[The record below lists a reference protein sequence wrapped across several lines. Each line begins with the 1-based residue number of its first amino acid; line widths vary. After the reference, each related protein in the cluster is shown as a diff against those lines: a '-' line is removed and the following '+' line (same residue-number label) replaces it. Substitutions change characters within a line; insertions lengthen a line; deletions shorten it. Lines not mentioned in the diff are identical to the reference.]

1 MPNLDFNGIDFSDL
15 VEKPSES
22 PPGTSEGV
30 EPIIF
35 NDPPKA
41 VVTEI
46 YETCNQHTASNL
58 GGSAKSQA
66 PPTQL
71 HQQPAQIY
79 LPQSIPPQGGNLS
92 SPIQTTEIPLNQ
104 IDLHGA
110 LLACEQ
116 AGFSGRGRRRSRKH
130 DAVQSGEQATAYSLM
145 QSLLQKVILRV
156 KEKQLYYY
164 TGTHYEPCSQQQAER
179 LIVDECRPEVAAV
192 GASKLPK
199 DVYAFLLMEPEIAI
213 DEANPDEKLLTFYNG
228 LLDLDKGYLL
238 PHTPQ
243 KFTTFCLECCLLT
256 PDIPAACPI
265 FEHFLSDI
273 TGGDIAITTRIWE
286 IIGYCLT
293 PDIQGKVMFVFQ
305 GVPNSGKSLLS
316 NLISSFFPPGKVSA
330 LDIHALRQQFAMSEL
345 EGKALCISPDLPNA
359 PLDAASVSNIKK
371 LTGRDVVS
379 ADKKYSTRKQ
389 FKFTGKIIAVTN
401 YPLLT
406 TRRDDAFQ
414 ERIVAVPFLYSVAP
428 DRRVDLLPQL
438 LKERSAIAKKAL
450 AAYFELR
457 KRNYRFSGCYR
468 LNQAEVLY
476 EECCQ
481 ECAPAT
487 QIYRFTQQHFVADPN
502 GFTFMDD
509 AYSLYSSVYGSLHIS
524 TFSMAFS
531 SAAETLFGAVKV
543 RKRKV
548 NTPNA
553 MSCLQGIRMKGDV
566 SA

>member
-1 MPNLDFNGIDFSDL
+1 MPNLNFNGIDFSNF
-15 VEKPSES
+15 VERPPER
-22 PPGTSEGV
+22 PPGIGEGV
-30 EPIIF
+30 EPIEF
-35 NDPPKA
+35 FDDPKT
-41 VVTEI
+41 VETESFDAH
-46 YETCNQHTASNL
+46 NQCL
-58 GGSAKSQA
+58 GGPAVEQSS
-66 PPTQL
+66 PTQL
-71 HQQPAQIY
+71 QQHPSQIY
-79 LPQSIPPQGGNLS
+79 LQQSIPPQGGNLS
-92 SPIQTTEIPLNQ
+92 SPIQAKEIPLDQ
-104 IDLHGA
+104 INLHGA

-116 AGFSGRGRRRSRKH
+116 AGFSRKGRRRSRNN
-130 DAVQSGEQATAYSLM
+130 DAIQSGEQATAYSLM
-145 QSLLQKVILRV
+145 QSLLKKVILRV
-156 KEKQLYYY
+156 KEKQLYLY

-213 DEANPDEKLLTFYNG
+213 DAENPDEKLLTFYNG
-228 LLDLDKGYLL
+228 LLDLDTGMLSL
-238 PHTPQ
+238 HNPQ
-243 KFTTFCLECCLLT
+243 KFTTFCLECSLLT
-256 PDIPAACPI
+256 PDIPAACPV
-265 FEHFLSDI
+265 FEQFLIDI
-273 TGGDIAITTRIWE
+273 TGGDIGMTMRIWE

-316 NLISSFFPPGKVSA
+316 DLIGSFFPPGKVSA

-379 ADKKYSTRKQ
+379 ADKKYSARKQ

-438 LKERSAIAKKAL
+438 LQERSAIAKKAL

-457 KRNYRFSGCYR
+457 RRNYRFSGFYR

-476 EECCQ
+476 EECC
-481 ECAPAT
+481 PDSTPTT
-487 QIYRFTQQHFVADPN
+487 QIYRFAQQYFTADSN

-509 AYSLYSSVYGSLHIS
+509 AYSLYSSIFGSLHIN
-524 TFSMAFS
+524 TFSLAFS
-531 SAAETLFGAVKV
+531 SAAEALYGAVKV
-543 RKRKV
+543 RKRKL
-548 NTPNA
+548 NAPNA
-553 MSCLQGIRMKGDV
+553 MSCLQGIRMKEGSPV
-566 SA
+566 

>member
-1 MPNLDFNGIDFSDL
+1 MSNLNLEDINFSNI
-15 VEKPSES
+15 VEKPPER
-22 PPGTSEGV
+22 PPGIGEGV
-30 EPIIF
+30 EPIEF
-35 NDPPKA
+35 FDRPG
-41 VVTEI
+41 VVASENSEE
-46 YETCNQHTASNL
+46 YNQYL
-58 GGSAKSQA
+58 GGPAGAQA
-66 PPTQL
+66 PPTPI
-71 HQQPAQIY
+71 QQHPPQIY
-79 LPQSIPPQGGNLS
+79 LPQPLPPQGGNFS
-92 SPIQTTEIPLNQ
+92 PPIQATEISLDQ

-116 AGFSGRGRRRSRKH
+116 AGFSRKGRRRSRSNGTI
-130 DAVQSGEQATAYSLM
+130 QSGEQATAYSLM
-145 QSLLQKVILRV
+145 EDLLKKVILRV

-192 GASKLPK
+192 GTSKLPK

-213 DEANPDEKLLTFYNG
+213 DEASPDEKLLTFYNG
-228 LLDLDKGYLL
+228 LLDLDTGKLS
-238 PHTPQ
+238 PHDPQ
-243 KFTTFCLECCLLT
+243 KFTTFCLNCYLLT
-256 PDIPAACPI
+256 PDVPAICPA
-265 FEHFLSDI
+265 FERFLSDI
-273 TGGDIAITTRIWE
+273 TGGDMAIITRIWE

-293 PDIQGKVMFVFQ
+293 QDIQGKVMFVFQ

-316 NLISSFFPPGKVSA
+316 DLISSFFPSNKVSA

-359 PLDAASVSNIKK
+359 PLDTASVSNLKK

-379 ADKKYSTRKQ
+379 ADKKYSARKQ

-406 TRRDDAFQ
+406 TRRDDAFE
-414 ERIVAVPFLYSVAP
+414 ERVVAVPFLYSVAP
-428 DRRVDLLPQL
+428 NRRKDLLPHL
-438 LKERSAIAKKAL
+438 LQERSAIAKKAL

-457 KRNYRFSGCYR
+457 KRNYRFSGFYR

-476 EECCQ
+476 EKCCH
-481 ECAPAT
+481 ESAPAT
-487 QIYRFTQQHFVADPN
+487 QIYRFAQQYFTADPN

-509 AYSLYSSVYGSLHIS
+509 AYSLYSSIFGSLHINA
-524 TFSMAFS
+524 FSMAFS
-531 SAAETLFGAVKV
+531 SATETLFGAAKV
-543 RKRKV
+543 RKRKA

-553 MSCLQGIRMKGDV
+553 MSCLQGIRMKEGG

>member
-1 MPNLDFNGIDFSDL
+1 MPNLTFNGIDFSDL
-15 VEKPSES
+15 VEKPPER
-22 PPGTSEGV
+22 PPGIREEV
-30 EPIIF
+30 EPIEF
-35 NDPPKA
+35 FDKPQA
-41 VVTEI
+41 VAPESSE
-46 YETCNQHTASNL
+46 YNNQHIV
-58 GGSAKSQA
+58 GSAGAQA
-66 PPTQL
+66 PPTPL
-71 HQQPAQIY
+71 QQHPPQIY
-79 LPQSIPPQGGNLS
+79 LQQLTPLQGGNLS
-92 SPIQTTEIPLNQ
+92 PPIQATEIPLDQ

-116 AGFSGRGRRRSRKH
+116 AGFSRKGRRRSRNNG
-130 DAVQSGEQATAYSLM
+130 AIQSGEQATAYSLM
-145 QSLLQKVILRV
+145 QSLLKKVILRV
-156 KEKQLYYY
+156 KEKQLYLY

-228 LLDLDKGYLL
+228 LLDLDTGNLL
-238 PHTPQ
+238 PHDPQ
-243 KFTTFCLECCLLT
+243 KFTTVCLNCYLLIS
-256 PDIPAACPI
+256 DVSAACPV
-265 FEHFLSDI
+265 FERFLSDI
-273 TGGDIAITTRIWE
+273 TGGDIAIIMRIWE

-316 NLISSFFPPGKVSA
+316 DLISSFFPPGKVSA

-379 ADKKYSTRKQ
+379 ADKKYSARKQ

-438 LKERSAIAKKAL
+438 LQERSAIAKKAL

-457 KRNYRFSGCYR
+457 RRNYRFSGFYQ

-476 EECCQ
+476 EECC
-481 ECAPAT
+481 PDSTPTT
-487 QIYRFTQQHFVADPN
+487 QIYRFAQQYFAADPN
-502 GFTFMDD
+502 GFIFMDD
-509 AYSLYSSVYGSLHIS
+509 AYNLYSSIFGSLHIN
-524 TFSMAFS
+524 TFSLAFS
-531 SAAETLFGAVKV
+531 SAMEALYGAVKV
-543 RKRKV
+543 RKRKL
-548 NTPNA
+548 NAPNA
-553 MSCLQGIRMKGDV
+553 MSCLQGIRMKEGSPV
-566 SA
+566 

>member
-15 VEKPSES
+15 VEKPPER
-22 PPGTSEGV
+22 PPVTREEV
-30 EPIIF
+30 EPIEF
-35 NDPPKA
+35 FDKPQA
-41 VVTEI
+41 VASENSEA
-46 YETCNQHTASNL
+46 YNQHI
-58 GGSAKSQA
+58 GGPVGAQA
-66 PPTQL
+66 PPTPL
-71 HQQPAQIY
+71 QQHPPQIY
-79 LPQSIPPQGGNLS
+79 LQQPTPPQGGNLS
-92 SPIQTTEIPLNQ
+92 PPIQATEIPLDQ

-116 AGFSGRGRRRSRKH
+116 AGFSRKGRRRSRSNGAAQAGDH
-130 DAVQSGEQATAYSLM
+130 ATAYSLM
-145 QSLLQKVILRV
+145 QSLLRKVILRV
-156 KEKQLYYY
+156 KEKQLYCY

-199 DVYAFLLMEPEIAI
+199 DVYSFLLMEPEIAI

-228 LLDLDKGYLL
+228 LLNLDTGELS
-238 PHTPQ
+238 PHDPQ
-243 KFTTFCLECCLLT
+243 YFTTFCLGCYLLT
-256 PDIPAACPI
+256 PDVPAVCPV
-265 FEHFLSDI
+265 FERFLNEI
-273 TGGDIAITTRIWE
+273 TGGDIAIIARIWE

-316 NLISSFFPPGKVSA
+316 DLISSFFPPNKVSA

-359 PLDAASVSNIKK
+359 PLDSASVSNIKK

-379 ADKKYSTRKQ
+379 ADKKYSARKQ

-428 DRRVDLLPQL
+428 DRRKDLLPYL
-438 LKERSAIAKKAL
+438 LQERSAIATKAL

-457 KRNYRFSGCYR
+457 RRNYRFSGFYR

-476 EECCQ
+476 EECS
-481 ECAPAT
+481 PAST
-487 QIYRFTQQHFVADPN
+487 PTAQIYGFAQQHFIADPN
-502 GFTFMDD
+502 GFIFMDD
-509 AYSLYSSVYGSLHIS
+509 AYSLYSSIFGGLHIN
-524 TFSMAFS
+524 TFSVAFS
-531 SAAETLFGAVKV
+531 SAAEALFGAVKV
-543 RKRKV
+543 RKRKA
-548 NTPNA
+548 NMPNA
-553 MSCLQGIRMKGDV
+553 MSCLQGIRMKEGGPV
-566 SA
+566 